1 MKCKDIMTQ
10 NPVCLKTT
18 DSVQRAAMQMKN
30 ERICSVLVC
39 EDENKLVG
47 IVTDRDIVL
56 KVVADGNDATI
67 LRIENVMSR
76 DPVSCNPED
85 DVQKAIDLMERKQI
99 RRIPIVDAEQNFL
112 GIISQGDIATR
123 NGDSQTTGNLVEQI
137 SQ

>member
-1 MKCKDIMTQ
+1 MKCKDVMTQ
-10 NPVCLKTT
+10 NPVYLKTT

-30 ERICSVLVC
+30 ERIGTVLVC
-39 EDENKLVG
+39 EDDNKLVG

-56 KVVADGNDATI
+56 KVVADGNDPMI
-67 LRIENVMSR
+67 LKVENVMSR

-85 DVQKAIDLMERKQI
+85 DVQKAIDLMERKQV
-99 RRIPIVDAEQNFL
+99 RRIPIVDAERNFL

-123 NGDSQTTGNLVEQI
+123 VHDSRATANLVEQI

>member
-1 MKCKDIMTQ
+1 
-10 NPVCLKTT
+10 
-18 DSVQRAAMQMKN
+18 VQRAAMQMKN
-30 ERICSVLVC
+30 ERIGSVLVC